1 MMVLC
6 AKTVIYKLNGLWI
19 YLYQV
24 YAWFDS
30 NWLLY
35 YEVDTASLGKCEQDL
50 EIYIGI
56 IFAFS

>member
-1 MMVLC
+1 M
-6 AKTVIYKLNGLWI
+6 
-19 YLYQV
+19 
-24 YAWFDS
+24 S
-30 NWLLY
+30 LY